1 MDRPE
6 GRDKLV
12 LLRHTRLTSALAI
25 GALALGTSTLAATTQ
40 GAASAAPG
48 DSPLT
53 IWTPDKI
60 VEYSYGGRV
69 YSDIGVKVIAPEDA
83 AFEVRSTRATYDDEI
98 VSTWSSGSL
107 SGTLPAG
114 SVPDWNTGLNNFS
127 KLVVRDLDGKVL
139 KRVNQDA
146 CFSGYSQRVSPE
158 APTDSPYPYYCPWNP
173 YTLGSVMGVQAGH
186 AASVSGDDYYYG
198 RPLRL
203 EPGRYDVTAM
213 ISPVYA
219 DAIGISAEDSKR
231 TMRLVVKK
239 GNGEEFRQQHQ
250 AQESATLT
258 PAAHAPVSPA
268 VEPPADTPAPDLR
281 SLPAWGITLNSKGT
295 TMRFAATVWNGGTS
309 PLVVDGFRDEDHDDH
324 MNAYQYFYDEE
335 GEQVGPPMAVG
346 EMHWHAQNHQ
356 HWHFEDFARYRLL
369 NADQTQ
375 AVKST
380 KQSFCLANTDAVD
393 YTLPGSDWQPE
404 NTDLSSAC
412 GGFDAL
418 SVREVLSA
426 GSGDTYMQYRYGQAF
441 RIKNLPDG
449 VYWIAVEANPMGNL
463 AELDETNNDSLRKVK
478 IITAKNG
485 ERRVKV
491 PQIGIINEDFFGF

>member
-12 LLRHTRLTSALAI
+12 LHRHTRLTGALAI
-25 GALALGTSTLAATTQ
+25 GALVLGTSTLAATTQ

-83 AFEVRSTRATYDDEI
+83 FEVRSVRPTYDDPIET
-98 VSTWSSGSL
+98 TWTSGSL
-107 SGTLPAG
+107 SGSLPEG
-114 SVPDWNTGLNNFS
+114 SVPNWNTGLKHFT
-127 KLVVRDLDGKVL
+127 KLIVRDLDGKVI
-139 KRVNQDA
+139 KRTNQDA
-146 CFSGYSQRVSPE
+146 CFGGYSQRVRPD

-186 AASVSGDDYYYG
+186 AASVSGGDEYYYG

-213 ISPVYA
+213 ISPAYA
-219 DAIGISAEDSKR
+219 DAIGISDEDSVK

-239 GNGEEFRQQHQ
+239 GDDEFRQQHPSQ
-250 AQESATLT
+250 QQSTTLQ
-258 PAAHAPVSPA
+258 PAAHAPANPT

-281 SLPAWGITLNSKGT
+281 SLPAWGMTLNSKGT
-295 TMRFAATVWNGGTS
+295 TLRFAATVWNGGTS
-309 PLVVDGFRDEDHDDH
+309 PLVVDGFRSEDHDAH
-324 MNAYQYFYDEE
+324 MDAYQYFYDEE
-335 GEQVGPPMAVG
+335 GEQVGEPMAVG

-369 NADQTQ
+369 NADQTE

-449 VYWIAVEANPMGNL
+449 VYWVSVEANPFGQL
-463 AELDETNNDSLRKVK
+463 AELDETNNVSLRKIKLVTNNK
-478 IITAKNG
+478 G
-485 ERRVKV
+485 VRQVKV
-491 PQIGIINEDFFGF
+491 PQIGIIDEGSFGF